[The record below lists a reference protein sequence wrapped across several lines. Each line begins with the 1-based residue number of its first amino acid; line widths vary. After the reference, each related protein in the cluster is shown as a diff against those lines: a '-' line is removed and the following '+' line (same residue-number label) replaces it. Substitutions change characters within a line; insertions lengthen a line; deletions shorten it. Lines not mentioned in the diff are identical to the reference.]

1 MGRASK
7 TEVRN
12 ALRDHHD
19 QIALLKDAITAD
31 DAEAAAIA
39 FEEAQAAL
47 DCVGDLLADRYPDAF
62 EDDEG
67 GEAAEGAEE
76 LDEA

>member
-1 MGRASK
+1 MRASK
-7 TEVRN
+7 TEIRD

-19 QIALLKDAITAD
+19 QIQALKDAITAD

-47 DCVGDLLADRYPDAF
+47 ECVGDLLEDRYPDAF
-62 EDDEG
+62 ESE
-67 GEAAEGAEE
+67 EETTEGAEE
-76 LDEA
+76 PAEA